1 MSPAEDLAAAGARR
15 ELTDAKR
22 RGRIQAAESRHVGS
36 IGTVT
41 AHSGE
46 KGCPGGSWRE
56 RGPEFSQQSHVFDM
70 NFCGE
75 DDPQV

>member
-1 MSPAEDLAAAGARR
+1 M
-15 ELTDAKR
+15 
-22 RGRIQAAESRHVGS
+22 
-36 IGTVT
+36 VT

-75 DDPQV
+75 ADPQV